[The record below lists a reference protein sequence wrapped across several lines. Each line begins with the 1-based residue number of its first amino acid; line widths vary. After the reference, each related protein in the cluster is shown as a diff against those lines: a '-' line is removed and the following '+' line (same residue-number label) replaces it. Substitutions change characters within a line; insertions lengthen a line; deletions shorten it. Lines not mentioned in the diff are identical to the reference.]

1 MNDDASDDH
10 SDGIATH
17 DNANFKKVKSL
28 WVWSILKCFYIVT
41 IVGNVKT
48 VTVLAIELV
57 PIDAIIIAIVI
68 KTAVVILTVIVI
80 EIVIVTAIAS

>member
-1 MNDDASDDH
+1 M
-10 SDGIATH
+10 
-17 DNANFKKVKSL
+17 
-28 WVWSILKCFYIVT
+28 KCFYIVT

-68 KTAVVILTVIVI
+68 KIAVVILTVIVI
-80 EIVIVTAIAS
+80 VIVIVTAIAS